1 MTTRDQP
8 PTTPDPDSGAVEPKA
23 EAATERA
30 GASDTFEALAAAF
43 YRDTGMLPL
52 GKDDPLGY
60 HTREE
65 RRQGFDAWL
74 SERAGATCPHCG
86 GAL

>member
-1 MTTRDQP
+1 MTIPNQP
-8 PTTPDPDSGAVEPKA
+8 PSTPDPDSGADG

-30 GASDTFEALAAAF
+30 GASETFEAMAAAF

-52 GKDDPLGY
+52 GKDDPVDD

-65 RRQGFDAWL
+65 RWQAFDAWL

-86 GAL
+86 GVL